1 VGKTQE
7 ANPEIAR
14 RLGRLVSA
22 CYHLGHAMYS
32 DMHPSIVY
40 DNFGPYEIDAGEIVV
55 IKDFGNL
62 RAPELWLAS
71 DTLPAGEIQ
80 IVCVYKDVK
89 MSIDSASHV
98 TYDGDT
104 IGGLKKFLFLVDGKE
119 YAINDL
125 EQLSVPIEKMAAE
138 IYEQAQALDFES
150 KKKLYFTQKAYSYK
164 HLCSALGQDW
174 QPDQEI
180 FQEVAGRELYKI
192 SWPEE
197 KQEQMDLIKKNLDPR
212 IDFRV

>member
-1 VGKTQE
+1 VVHADLLEEGDPLAGAFEQRE
-7 ANPEIAR
+7 LLGADIDRALAIAPD
-14 RLGRLVSA
+14 GD
-22 CYHLGHAMYS
+22 G
-32 DMHPSIVY
+32 
-40 DNFGPYEIDAGEIVV
+40 
-55 IKDFGNL
+55 
-62 RAPELWLAS
+62 PELWLAS